1 MEFMLEQLRQRNV
14 HRVALAYLAGA
25 WLIVQVIDTL
35 TPDILPAGVFRATI
49 TILTIGFVPSLVL
62 AWIFEWTPEGLKR
75 ERAVPAGAPV
85 PESRWLD
92 RAIIV
97 TLVIAVGYFAI
108 DKFVIDPVRDK
119 EEIEAAAIEAVED
132 ALASNLLEKYAD
144 RSVLV
149 LPFLNLSADPE
160 QEYFADDIDEEILN
174 LLAKIE

>member
-1 MEFMLEQLRQRNV
+1 M
-14 HRVALAYLAGA
+14 
-25 WLIVQVIDTL
+25 
-35 TPDILPAGVFRATI
+35 
-49 TILTIGFVPSLVL
+49 
-62 AWIFEWTPEGLKR
+62 
-75 ERAVPAGAPV
+75 
-85 PESRWLD
+85 
-92 RAIIV
+92 

-160 QEYFADDIDEEILN
+160 QEYFADGIAEELLN
-174 LLAKIE
+174 LLAKIEELRVISRSTSWTFGRPVTPVWSAG